1 MQNKIYM
8 LFVLFL
14 LSFCHSQDNKIVDL
28 AKISNDFDVSKFY
41 SNKIKKTNE
50 IISKDP
56 KSLDKKEALNLL
68 NNAFFVKDTLGYFKT
83 DGRFPTELSL
93 ESTNDWMLRN
103 KKPTEIF
110 GYGYKTVAYD
120 PEKDKIAVLNT
131 VTFPKMDMVEDRKG
145 KLMYLKV
152 EKTSKTSADYSKIK
166 DYLSKNCKKIAVDD
180 DDPNASYWKN
190 ESFYYYLFKDD
201 HQEEEISFDSQGNK
215 ISISVDATE
224 IRLMMFEMS
233 YIKKMEELGIYS
245 VGYKFWK
252 KYF

>member
-1 MQNKIYM
+1 MQNKIYL
-8 LFVLFL
+8 LFALLL
-14 LSFCHSQDNKIVDL
+14 LSSCHSQDNKIVDL
-28 AKISNDFDVSKFY
+28 AKISNDFDASEFY
-41 SNKIKKTNE
+41 RNKIKKTNE
-50 IISKDP
+50 IISKNP

-68 NNAFFVKDTLGYFKT
+68 DDAFFVKDTLGYYKT

-93 ESTNDWMLRN
+93 EPTNDWMVRN

-145 KLMYLKV
+145 NLMYLEV
-152 EKTSKTSADYSKIK
+152 SKTSKTSADYNKIK
-166 DYLSKNCKKIAVDD
+166 DYISKNCKKVTVDD
-180 DDPNASYWKN
+180 NDPKASYW
-190 ESFYYYLFKDD
+190 EGGSFYYYLFKDD
-201 HQEEEISFDSQGNK
+201 HKEEEISFDSQGNK
-215 ISISVDATE
+215 KSGSVDVTE
-224 IRLMMFEMS
+224 IRLTMFEKS

-245 VGYKFWK
+245 AGYKFWK